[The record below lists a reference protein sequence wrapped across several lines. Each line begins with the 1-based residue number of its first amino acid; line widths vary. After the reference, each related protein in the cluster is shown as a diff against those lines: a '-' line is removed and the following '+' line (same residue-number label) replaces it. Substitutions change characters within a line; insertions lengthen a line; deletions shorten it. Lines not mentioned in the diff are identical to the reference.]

1 MFGFSDVPIALESVP
16 DENMFF
22 GFGDVPAGQLQPK
35 QPLQLQPSSQPSV
48 SVPFP
53 VTDQPVGFPE
63 FPEYDSPELRAAMQP
78 KVLDPALFTYAGS
91 DYVTHD
97 IVIEEGKYDF
107 GYDLDYLRETTDEMT
122 VDDDGEDI
130 ISRLPYDFAS
140 NFAYRDEMAELM
152 HSTPVRDIVLPRV
165 GVTVECSDDDMEA
178 EFNRLQAIDFSEK
191 RKEIEQ
197 MLRLRRE
204 QEKER
209 QRQIQREQERSRQEA
224 LQAQSETATTAPAQ
238 PVQIPS
244 VPPPSAVP
252 ASVPGAIPSIPP
264 QSQPA
269 AAHSGPQPV
278 MDLIMAPRAVE
289 ATYAPAP
296 SIPTRSAI
304 LVPSAPPA
312 SASVPQLSSIKQHT
326 SGERQI
332 EEMFGFESQPEEMF
346 GFQPQP
352 ESGVRHSPEVK
363 DLDKIDPTQDVVD
376 RPTSETWRTRG
387 SIQQQLSRLQGEIKQ
402 MEQDSMF
409 AKHDGVRSR
418 RAEARKYLET
428 KTYEDDYDVFRPSR
442 HLQKYYEAK
451 RAKPKPKETIYS
463 PYSEKELSNQRM
475 QVRAELEAQRNKEQR
490 ERSYYEKMELK
501 RLTAMYTKLESEL
514 NVKTISEEL
523 AQEKRKEFD
532 RRFRSAYLH
541 DKGSDI
547 CNNTDNDKTIR
558 IQVSDHNVVHL
569 PRSLFFTPD
578 GQYKNYVRYLDYKKV
593 FDRFS
598 HTQVIMFIF
607 VVSSQERK
615 LKCISKTWEDFHV
628 LHRELVSSYGHTA
641 LPSLPSFR
649 SMSMGGGRHE
659 VIHETQ
665 EQLTKYL
672 IDINNVPAIRTC
684 TVYRNFLRHQ
694 DLNFF
699 QGMRR
704 H

>member
-1 MFGFSDVPIALESVP
+1 MEEMFGFSDLPVGLESVP
-16 DENMFF
+16 DENVFF
-22 GFGDVPAGQLQPK
+22 GFGNMPAEQPQPQSQLQA
-35 QPLQLQPSSQPSV
+35 SV
-48 SVPFP
+48 SIPFP
-53 VTDQPVGFPE
+53 VIDQPTNFPE

-107 GYDLDYLRETTDEMT
+107 GYDIDYLRETTDEMA
-122 VDDDGEDI
+122 VDDDEEDI

-140 NFAYRDEMAELM
+140 NFTYKDDMADLM
-152 HSTPVRDIVLPRV
+152 HSTPVRDIILPRV
-165 GVTVECSDDDMEA
+165 SVTVECSDDDMEA
-178 EFNRLQAIDFSEK
+178 EFNRLQTIDFNEK

-197 MLRLRRE
+197 MLRIRRE
-204 QEKER
+204 QEKEQER
-209 QRQIQREQERSRQEA
+209 QRQMQKEQEEQERLRQEA
-224 LQAQSETATTAPAQ
+224 LKAQNAAPVMTPMQ
-238 PVQIPS
+238 QVHIPS
-244 VPPPSAVP
+244 APPPVTVP
-252 ASVPGAIPSIPP
+252 ISVPSAIPSLPP
-264 QSQPA
+264 QSQSQPVA
-269 AAHSGPQPV
+269 NVTSQPGPEPV
-278 MDLIMAPRAVE
+278 MDLIMIPKAVE
-289 ATYAPAP
+289 ATYIPTK
-296 SIPTRSAI
+296 SIPTHPSI

-312 SASVPQLSSIKQHT
+312 SSAAPQTLPIEQPASGGPRL
-326 SGERQI
+326 
-332 EEMFGFESQPEEMF
+332 EEMFGFESQL
-346 GFQPQP
+346 
-352 ESGVRHSPEVK
+352 ESNVQLSPEIK
-363 DLDKIDPTQDVVD
+363 DLDKIEPAMEVAGQSVTE
-376 RPTSETWRTRG
+376 SWRTRG
-387 SIQQQLSRLQGEIKQ
+387 SIQQQLSHLQNEIKQ
-402 MEQDSMF
+402 MEQESMF
-409 AKHDGVRSR
+409 SKQDKMRNK

-451 RAKPKPKETIYS
+451 KAKPKPKDTIYS

-475 QVRAELEAQRNKEQR
+475 KVRAELEEQRSKEQR
-490 ERSYYEKMELK
+490 ERNYYEKIELR

-523 AQEKRKEFD
+523 AQEKRREFD
-532 RRFRSAYLH
+532 RRFRSASLH
-541 DKGSDI
+541 EKGSDLYDS
-547 CNNTDNDKTIR
+547 TSSDTTIR

-569 PRSLFFTPD
+569 PRSLFFTPE
-578 GQYKNYVRYLDYKKV
+578 GQYRNYVRYLDYKKV

-628 LHRELVSSYGHTA
+628 LHRELINSYGHA
-641 LPSLPSFR
+641 GLPSLPSFR
-649 SMSMGGGRHE
+649 PLNMGGGRHE

-665 EQLTKYL
+665 EKLTKYL

-684 TVYRNFLRHQ
+684 AIYRNFLRHQ

-699 QGMRR
+699 RGMHR